1 MFCSVVRRPLRLFA
15 NESGVGDGGM
25 ERDYED
31 GDDGS
36 TIEEE
41 KEQSLVHTAIGAQGD
56 TVSLLC
62 FLNVLIVHIILH
74 PYLRRLNRVIG
85 SDEPR
90 RLHKSRREDV

>member
-1 MFCSVVRRPLRLFA
+1 MICSVLRRPIRLFA

-31 GDDGS
+31 DEDVN

-56 TVSLLC
+56 TVSQLC
-62 FLNVLIVHIILH
+62 IFL
-74 PYLRRLNRVIG
+74 
-85 SDEPR
+85 
-90 RLHKSRREDV
+90 